1 MARSTRSS
9 AGTLGGVT
17 PPVVRL
23 DAAGLLAIADAV
35 VLAVPVL
42 PGQADGDEQA
52 SPWLGPGAAEVVD
65 ALGLDLFTLLERE
78 QATGK
83 AGEVVS
89 LPVLRD
95 DSTVEQVLLVGI
107 GDGSPTAYRRAGAA
121 LARRTR
127 KRDRVASTVTAT
139 ADDAGLR
146 AFIEGVVLASY
157 GFSRKSVPAKN
168 PPVAEVVLAATPTDR
183 QPALDRGQA
192 IAAAAWLARD
202 LAQTP
207 SNEKNPAW
215 MATQSERLAKTA
227 GLTVRV
233 RDEVALAREGFG
245 GIVAVG
251 QGSATP
257 PRLIELTYSPR
268 KTGRTRRLQH
278 VVLVGKGITYDTGGL
293 SIKPREAMVPMKT
306 DMTGGAV
313 VMSVLAHLASVNA
326 QVKVTGL
333 VAAAENAVSGSA
345 QRPGDVLRQYD
356 GTTVEVR
363 NTDAEGRL
371 VLADA
376 IAYAVKDLKPDAVID
391 VATLTGAATVG
402 LGRGHAAYYTTDDAL
417 ATALTAAGDAAGER
431 LWRMPLVDDY
441 REALQSDVADV
452 CHIETTHVGGG
463 SITAALF
470 LQRFAKDVPWAH
482 LDVAGPARADGD
494 AYEITKGG
502 TGFGT
507 RTLLHWLETREP
519 LAGVGA

>member
-1 MARSTRSS
+1 MARSSRA

-17 PPVVRL
+17 PPAVRL
-23 DAAGLLAIADAV
+23 DAAGLLVIADAA

-42 PGQADGDEQA
+42 PGDGQGEEQA
-52 SPWLGPGAAEVVD
+52 SPWLGPGSAEAVD
-65 ALGLDLFTLLERE
+65 AYGLDLFTLLERE
-78 QATGK
+78 KATGK
-83 AGEVVS
+83 AGEVVAA
-89 LPVLRD
+89 PVLRED
-95 DSTVEQVLLVGI
+95 TAVEQVLLVGI

-127 KRDRVASTVTAT
+127 SRSRVASTVTAT

-146 AFIEGVVLASY
+146 AFAEGLVLASY
-157 GFSRKSVPAKN
+157 GFSRKSTPAKN
-168 PPVAEVVLAATPTDR
+168 PPVAEVVLAATAADR
-183 QPALDRGQA
+183 QPALDRGLA
-192 IAAAAWLARD
+192 VAAAAWLARD

-215 MATQSERLAKTA
+215 LATQAERVAKSA
-227 GLTVRV
+227 GLAVRV
-233 RDEVALAREGFG
+233 RDEAALARDGFG

-257 PRLIELTYSPR
+257 PRLIELAYSPQQATR
-268 KTGRTRRLQH
+268 KTPH

-306 DMTGGAV
+306 DVTGGAV
-313 VMSVLAHLASVNA
+313 VIAVLAHLASLGA
-326 QVKVTGL
+326 QVKVTGI

-345 QRPGDVLRQYD
+345 QRPGDILRQYD

-376 IAYAVKDLKPDAVID
+376 IAYAVSELKPDAVID
-391 VATLTGAATVG
+391 VATLTGAATMG
-402 LGRGHAAYYTTDDAL
+402 LGRGHAAYYASDDAL
-417 ATALTAAGDAAGER
+417 ADSLAAAGEAAGER

-441 REALQSDVADV
+441 RQALHSDVADV
-452 CHIETTHVGGG
+452 CHIETTRMGGG

-482 LDVAGPARADGD
+482 LDVAGPARADSD
-494 AYEITKGG
+494 AHEITKGG